1 MAASMPQV
9 REIGIPVRS
18 VNWVQLFAG
27 QTETE
32 QDCLDATMGQESA
45 PFFVL
50 QIDPRDGSLRQFD
63 APLTKANFCPAASLA
78 PTAVLPGSAAWTR
91 PTCTT
96 IRSSTRTAPSPI

>member
-1 MAASMPQV
+1 MPASQPEGKIRLAASMPQV

-27 QTETE
+27 QTETG
-32 QDCLDATMGQESA
+32 QDCLYATMGQESA

-78 PTAVLPGSAAWTR
+78 PDAPFTR
-91 PTCTT
+91 WHHL
-96 IRSSTRTAPSPI
+96 